1 MPKGFEKWN
10 VLAHGPIEKL
20 DENLWRVEGNLPG
33 DVPFKRVLTVV
44 KLKDG
49 RLVIH
54 NAVALGDAEMKELE
68 AWGKPA
74 ILIVPGGNHR
84 LDARTFKERYPEL
97 RVIAPPGARAKV
109 EQVVKVD
116 ATEIDFGDESVR
128 YPIVEGTG
136 GGEGYLEVK
145 SPRGTT
151 LVFNDAIMNVRRLAG
166 FKGFIFNT
174 LGFTGAQPRVAFL
187 TKKLLI
193 KDRAAFRAHLEKIAD
208 TPSLTRVIVSHGDPI
223 VDSPGAAIKAAVA
236 AL

>member
-1 MPKGFEKWN
+1 MPKGFEKWT
-10 VLAHGPIEKL
+10 VLAHGPIEQL
-20 DENLWRVEGNLPG
+20 DDNLWRVEGSLPG

-54 NAVALGDAEMKELE
+54 NAVALGDAEMKQLE

-74 ILIVPGGNHR
+74 FLIVPGSNHR
-84 LDARTFKERYPEL
+84 LDARAFKERFPDV
-97 RVIAPPGARAKV
+97 RVVCPPGARAKV

-116 ATEIDFGDESVR
+116 ATEVDFGDERVR
-128 YPIVEGTG
+128 YPVLDGTG
-136 GGEGYLEVK
+136 EGEGCLEVK
-145 SPRGTT
+145 SAGGTT
-151 LVFNDAIMNVRRLAG
+151 LVLNDAIMNVRRQSG

-193 KDRAAFRAHLEKIAD
+193 KDRKAFRAHLEKLAA
-208 TPSLTRVIVSHGDPI
+208 TPSLARVIMSHGDPI
-223 VDSPGAAIKAAVA
+223 TSAPGDAIKTAVA
-236 AL
+236 VL